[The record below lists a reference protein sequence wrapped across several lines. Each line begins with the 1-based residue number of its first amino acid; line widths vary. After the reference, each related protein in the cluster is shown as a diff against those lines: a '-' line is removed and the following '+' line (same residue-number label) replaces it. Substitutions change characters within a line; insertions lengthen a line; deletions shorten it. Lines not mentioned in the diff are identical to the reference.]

1 MAFSIYKYISDYL
14 QTNSKLI
21 KGLNNSEIA
30 RQMISSDDYLA
41 QQYSHRIGTLKAA
54 LSVLRK
60 KGTNVKAKANA
71 PKEIKTSYKVIN
83 GNYHFFPIKG
93 EFQLPIELVDDLF
106 YEFSKHGLDL
116 SSTEV
121 INKHNLE
128 PHQWHAIKSALRLYK
143 MSNVFSPYTVEKL
156 GPNELKNA
164 IREKMDIRVNT
175 VGFRVETEYNQ
186 SIIRK
191 YNEIIKKDA
200 IKNLESQTLINELFD
215 LIPQAE
221 IKPVKLVVEQKQHK
235 VINVV
240 LSDLHF
246 GASNPKSNH
255 LPDFNVQIIRDLF
268 KNEIIPTINSY
279 NASEVNILGVGD
291 WIETAT
297 GFNHPDSWKGIQ
309 EGYYG
314 AKVITECYKFL
325 VEVIS
330 QINNVK
336 RIIGV
341 AGNHDRMT
349 PNKDHDRE
357 GFCAE
362 IIFEF
367 LKLSFG
373 NSDVEV
379 IYDSKLTNLVLD
391 DICYIVSHG
400 HEKFTD
406 NGAQLVLKYGSQ
418 RHYNVLLSGHWHE
431 RRIKGDNEFFR
442 QIVCPSIFMGNNYSQ
457 GLGYSTVP
465 GYLILFNIGNG
476 KLAVHD
482 YSL

>member
-1 MAFSIYKYISDYL
+1 MAFSIYNYIADYL
-14 QTNSKLI
+14 ETNSKSLQ
-21 KGLNNSEIA
+21 NMSHVEVANH
-30 RQMISSDDYLA
+30 MISNDSYLSGK
-41 QQYSHRIGTLKAA
+41 YSNRIKTLTRA
-54 LSVLRK
+54 LCDLRK
-60 KGTNVKAKANA
+60 KDNIVIAQDDAV
-71 PKEIKTSYKVIN
+71 KEIKTSYDVIN
-83 GNYHFFPIKG
+83 GNYHFYPIKG

-106 YEFSKHGLDL
+106 YEFSRHGLDL

-121 INKHNLE
+121 INKHNLQ
-128 PHQWHAIKSALRLYK
+128 PHQWHAVKSALRLYK
-143 MSNVFSPYTVEKL
+143 ASNVFSPHTIKNLSPEA
-156 GPNELKNA
+156 LKTA

-200 IKNLESQTLINELFD
+200 IKHLESQTLVNELYD
-215 LIPQAE
+215 LIPKAE
-221 IKPVKLVVEQKQHK
+221 IKPLKIVVEQKQHK

-246 GASNPKSNH
+246 GAANPASNH

-268 KNEIIPTINSY
+268 QKEVIPTINSY
-279 NASEVNILGVGD
+279 GASEVNILGVGD

-325 VEVIS
+325 VEVVS
-330 QINNVK
+330 QIHNVK
-336 RIIGV
+336 KIIGV
-341 AGNHDRMT
+341 SGNHDRMT
-349 PNKDHDRE
+349 PSRDHDRE

-367 LKLSFG
+367 LKLTY
-373 NSDVEV
+373 NKSDIEI
-379 IYDSKLTNLVLD
+379 IYDSKLTHVVLD
-391 DICYIVSHG
+391 NICYIVSHG
-400 HEKFTD
+400 HEKYTD

-418 RHYNVLLSGHWHE
+418 KHYNVLLSGHWHE

-457 GLGYSTVP
+457 SLGYSTVP
-465 GYLILFNIGNG
+465 GYLILFNKGNG